1 MGLYEVIQCYCD
13 KIIRRRLA
21 FVCFSFLYPK
31 EHEASVPHGTSIY
44 LNISPCLA
52 AECNN
57 MQQQLHRT
65 PSNCTI
71 LHNRRQTRSFPLISM
86 HISYP
91 SPSQNRYSLIPTDPH
106 FLHLPSRMHT
116 HATACNHAASCGSFW
131 QLKDTI
137 RYLLCI
143 SRTPSFWIGLFL
155 TVPLFNNSP
164 QALANFRVFRENSV
178 CSEDSVR
185 QA

>member
-1 MGLYEVIQCYCD
+1 MNICEFFWHTLLQNCAAVMGLYEVIQCYCD

-86 HISYP
+86 HISYR
-91 SPSQNRYSLIPTDPH
+91 SPSQNRYAVIPTDLH
-106 FLHLPSRMHT
+106 FLILPSSSFT
-116 HATACNHAASCGSFW
+116 PAYACNSMQPRG
-131 QLKDTI
+131 I
-137 RYLLCI
+137 
-143 SRTPSFWIGLFL
+143 
-155 TVPLFNNSP
+155 
-164 QALANFRVFRENSV
+164 
-178 CSEDSVR
+178 VR
-185 QA
+185 QLLAA